1 MKAIT
6 ISLTDATG
14 RGGKSSTSSSTT
26 NKDKKFQKLSNFT
39 SGVAKGLGISTNVDK
54 TNKLTAASSS
64 VKIGTDILS
73 SVWSVA
79 GTALNARANTL
90 AATDQLVEAQKTRNL
105 GQSVG
110 TVLGLIGG
118 ATATGFLIGTAI
130 GGWAMGA
137 GTIIGTIVGAVV
149 GLVAGI
155 ANEIIM
161 AFNRKEI
168 YRLEV
173 AEDNLVT
180 QFYGERLGVVSTAGN
195 RNYR

>member
-14 RGGKSSTSSSTT
+14 RGGKSSTSSSTSD
-26 NKDKKFQKLSNFT
+26 KDKKFEKLSNFT

-54 TNKLTAASSS
+54 TNKLTKISSS
-64 VKIGTDILS
+64 VKIGHDILS
-73 SVWSVA
+73 SVWSVG

-90 AATDQLVEAQKTRNL
+90 AATDQLVEAQNARNI
-105 GQSVG
+105 GQAVG
-110 TVLGLIGG
+110 TVLSVIGG
-118 ATATGFLIGTAI
+118 AAAIGAGIGSIVNLGAGTAI
-130 GGWAMGA
+130 GAV
-137 GTIIGTIVGAVV
+137 IGAVV
-149 GLVAGI
+149 GLISGI

-180 QFYGERLGVVSTAGN
+180 QFYGERLGVVATAGN